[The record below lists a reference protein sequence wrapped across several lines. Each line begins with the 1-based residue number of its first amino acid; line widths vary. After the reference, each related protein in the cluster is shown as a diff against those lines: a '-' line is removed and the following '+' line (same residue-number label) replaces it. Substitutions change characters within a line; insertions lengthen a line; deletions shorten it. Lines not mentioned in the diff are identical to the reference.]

1 MQGLQTLTM
10 ANAAGAQSGATIL
23 QYAQTSD
30 GQQILVPSNQVVVQ
44 GGEMTRHHVPLK
56 RCAILFKNET
66 VRFGTGSVSSF
77 FFFFFFFNRSQ
88 HWLFL
93 HQLPLVTSRP
103 TRSAQPPPAPSL
115 PGSSWPLHLHWA
127 QVEAPRKSRAKGKSD
142 LWKTGMWLIMLTN
155 GCLVP
160 VVAVMWY

>member
-44 GGEMTRHHVPLK
+44 GEEMTRHHVPLK
-56 RCAILFKNET
+56 RLCN
-66 VRFGTGSVSSF
+66 SVLRMKLYDLEQEVCQA
-77 FFFFFFFNRSQ
+77 FFFNRSQ
-88 HWLFL
+88 HWLFF

-103 TRSAQPPPAPSL
+103 IRSAQPPPAPSL

-127 QVEAPRKSRAKGKSD
+127 PVEAPRKSRAKGKSD

-160 VVAVMWY
+160 VAVMWY